1 MTPPTEPD
9 ARLVLGRY
17 RLTDRL
23 AAGGSAQVWRARD
36 EQLDR
41 DVAVKLLHP
50 HLLPDARS
58 RARLTTEA
66 RAAAGLAHPGIV
78 AVYDVDASGDAPCI
92 VLELVTGETLA
103 ARLAREGRLPERE
116 AARIAAEVAEA
127 LFHAHQRGVIHRD
140 VTPGNILIERDG
152 RARIVDFG
160 IARMLD
166 EAAERLTMTGTVMGT
181 LRYMAPEQLVGDET
195 GPRTDL
201 WGLGAVLWH
210 MLSGSVPFDATTA
223 VALAEAQRAGPGE
236 LPDVDPVLRAIAAAC
251 LALDPTDRPRHAGAV
266 AAALRAWLAGEAGP
280 LHLLAPA
287 GAVDAE
293 AETAALPTVPAASA
307 SAAPAAPDRPSPA
320 APAAGMPP
328 SGDRASWPLLVAA
341 AGVVLLAILVLV
353 NGPHAAAGPS
363 GGATPSVSQTA
374 TPSAS
379 PTPTV
384 VPTVDIGSLPK
395 PVRDQVEAYREAC
408 GADAAAAGRPR
419 VDEQAPGG
427 GVLPAADQGLRR
439 RGLSEEPG
447 AARPTVVTACV
458 TNDLPARRRPHWP
471 TAPPRLRLVGLE
483 EEGDDLAA
491 LHAEVG
497 LHVHGRHAGAH
508 DGHLGDVA
516 AAHVAAVIGEHPE
529 AVAGAHEPPADLV
542 ATAQVGPLVRAGHA
556 DAEHGMLGEELDG
569 LLAAVVVDELEEQV
583 DGAGQRAA
591 DIRNPDGSADP
602 ACRVLQEPLIRLT
615 RGGKPGPAV
624 VDVPSWSV
632 FQQQADKSNFDPEL
646 GLLASQLAAHGVCA
660 TAIGPGAAI
669 ALADAAG
676 RTAAYLP
683 GTDLTS
689 AIGAAEQRCP
699 LTVVDAGGVRG
710 PDDLLAGE
718 PSNHIPEASQLA
730 AVDRIVGQVL
740 GSTPTSTTV
749 LLVGLADSGRVPHL
763 RLVAMR
769 GNGFGPGVL
778 YAPSTRQAGLVQLTD
793 ITPTILAQL
802 GIAVPESLGGSP
814 LVRQAGSTTSVAER
828 RRGLLDYDEAAQEVH
843 TAVPRF
849 FTGLV
854 VAQLLLYGFAALAL
868 RRRWN
873 GESGRERTLRAVR
886 RVALLFAAV
895 PVSTF
900 VANIVPWWRGGHP
913 ILTLTAAV
921 AASPSRSSRS
931 PASGRGGS
939 ARSATSASSRP

>member
-78 AVYDVDASGDAPCI
+78 AVYDVDASGEAPCI

-280 LHLLAPA
+280 LHLLAPV

-320 APAAGMPP
+320 APAARHAPIGG
-328 SGDRASWPLLVAA
+328 SRFVAA
-341 AGVVLLAILVLV
+341 PRRRGGRRAPRDPRPGQRPPRRRGTVGRCHAIGQPDRHAERLA
-353 NGPHAAAGPS
+353 HAHRRSHGRHRFAAETGARS
-363 GGATPSVSQTA
+363 GG
-374 TPSAS
+374 
-379 PTPTV
+379 
-384 VPTVDIGSLPK
+384 GLPRG
-395 PVRDQVEAYREAC
+395 VRRRC
-408 GADAAAAGRPR
+408 PAAGRPR
-419 VDEQAPGG
+419 VDEQAPGR

-583 DGAGQRAA
+583 DG
-591 DIRNPDGSADP
+591 
-602 ACRVLQEPLIRLT
+602 
-615 RGGKPGPAV
+615 
-624 VDVPSWSV
+624 
-632 FQQQADKSNFDPEL
+632 
-646 GLLASQLAAHGVCA
+646 
-660 TAIGPGAAI
+660 
-669 ALADAAG
+669 
-676 RTAAYLP
+676 
-683 GTDLTS
+683 
-689 AIGAAEQRCP
+689 
-699 LTVVDAGGVRG
+699 
-710 PDDLLAGE
+710 
-718 PSNHIPEASQLA
+718 
-730 AVDRIVGQVL
+730 
-740 GSTPTSTTV
+740 
-749 LLVGLADSGRVPHL
+749 
-763 RLVAMR
+763 
-769 GNGFGPGVL
+769 
-778 YAPSTRQAGLVQLTD
+778 
-793 ITPTILAQL
+793 
-802 GIAVPESLGGSP
+802 LGGSH
-814 LVRQAGSTTSVAER
+814 G
-828 RRGLLDYDEAAQEVH
+828 
-843 TAVPRF
+843 
-849 FTGLV
+849 
-854 VAQLLLYGFAALAL
+854 
-868 RRRWN
+868 
-873 GESGRERTLRAVR
+873 
-886 RVALLFAAV
+886 
-895 PVSTF
+895 
-900 VANIVPWWRGGHP
+900 
-913 ILTLTAAV
+913 
-921 AASPSRSSRS
+921 AASLAGMRRND
-931 PASGRGGS
+931 
-939 ARSATSASSRP
+939 RSAARLAAP